1 MFTFLLFC
9 HYDVAKSLPIGLQ
22 EQLSSILDKGI
33 LTTSLIHRAKR
44 HGMVGSDAKLGT
56 IALGV
61 KHGAGREA
69 DAPARRQ
76 LAIERHASA
85 TARGI
90 AHNLYVVE
98 AVHILNKL
106 VGSAIHRAVGEHHHL
121 FLPAQSGRGRD
132 IVPGATRSRYALF
145 PSCAAY
151 IPQGSCG

>member
-22 EQLSSILDKGI
+22 EQLSRILDKGI
-33 LTTSLIHRAKR
+33 LATSLIHRAKR
-44 HGMVGSDAKLGT
+44 HGMVGGDAKLGA
-56 IALGV
+56 IAMGV
-61 KHGAGREA
+61 KHRAGREA

-76 LAIERHASA
+76 FAIERHASA

-106 VGSAIHRAVGEHHHL
+106 VGSAIHRSVGEHHHL
-121 FLPAQSGRGRD
+121 FLPAQSG
-132 IVPGATRSRYALF
+132 
-145 PSCAAY
+145 
-151 IPQGSCG
+151 